1 MAVRSASAMM
11 IPMLEFQAKQFE
23 DDGLHRARLDSGRA
37 LYAEIE
43 RRLGELKEAA
53 AVRAGE
59 EKLLSSSA
67 ENAALL
73 GTHFSQQHAR

>member
-23 DDGLHRARLDSGRA
+23 ESGLHRARLDTGRA

-43 RRLGELKEAA
+43 RRLSELKDAA
-53 AVRAGE
+53 AVRAE
-59 EKLLSSSA
+59 DNKMSSA
-67 ENAALL
+67 ENAAHL
-73 GTHFSQQHAR
+73 GGQFDRQMHL